1 MINVCTRKSNRFSF
15 LSLQIGPGIVYLTFH
30 SPIGSGTFVQHLV
43 PTEPLVQKLVHNLYF
58 QKNLPAFI
66 GKFFLLG
73 EAIQVRYF
81 FLKLGLTLFFRI
93 AYLFL
98 FAKKIFKYNWNISIK
113 NYFLC
118 LFQLERDIM
127 IWNNKRYEK
136 KPLFVKS
143 KEDSQVAKHR
153 RWFSQFYSENSPR
166 LKFQRDTLEWWLT
179 SRMIQSQR
187 KTYKLLVIFR
197 EKLVRVNQNGIHRL
211 QATIIETQPA
221 IMHHVIFSPSF
232 ICSTLPLLW

>member
-93 AYLFL
+93 TYLFL
-98 FAKKIFKYNWNISIK
+98 FAKKNLQIQLKYKYKKLFFMSFSARKGYNDLEQQTIREETLVCQIQRRFSSSQTQKVVFSI
-113 NYFLC
+113 
-118 LFQLERDIM
+118 
-127 IWNNKRYEK
+127 
-136 KPLFVKS
+136 
-143 KEDSQVAKHR
+143 
-153 RWFSQFYSENSPR
+153 
-166 LKFQRDTLEWWLT
+166 
-179 SRMIQSQR
+179 
-187 KTYKLLVIFR
+187 LL
-197 EKLVRVNQNGIHRL
+197 
-211 QATIIETQPA
+211 
-221 IMHHVIFSPSF
+221 
-232 ICSTLPLLW
+232 